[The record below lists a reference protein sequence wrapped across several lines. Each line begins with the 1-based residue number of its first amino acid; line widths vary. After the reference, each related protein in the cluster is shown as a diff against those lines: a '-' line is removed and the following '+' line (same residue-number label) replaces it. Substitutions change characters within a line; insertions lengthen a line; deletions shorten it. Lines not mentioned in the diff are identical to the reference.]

1 MKARDKA
8 GLESAAVNSTNILI
22 DTTPPGGI
30 SCSNFRL
37 QDETTLRFSP
47 TSSFLHDRYAG
58 TLTADAVGPNEL
70 MKLELLAVGLDHAAG
85 GHFETEDVKMPV
97 YFKHAHSGKATA
109 EHVFISPPGENQTL
123 VLPVLVEGNYG
134 ARITAKLYR
143 CSQPETSQK
152 SAVTIEQISKDV
164 ISVCA
169 RVLDVESGIR
179 SMQIG
184 VGTTE
189 GGLQVR
195 PLTSVGHS
203 GLSQFTVHVQHGTS
217 LFASVVAENHAAQW
231 SRFVS
236 QPVVMDR
243 TAPVVSDV
251 KVAVRYEGE
260 GQVNVTSEVWVE
272 AEWSVTDEESHVMS
286 CTCGLGKRKRRGYF
300 YESVKE
306 RRNSGL
312 IDCLRN

>member
-1 MKARDKA
+1 M
-8 GLESAAVNSTNILI
+8 
-22 DTTPPGGI
+22 
-30 SCSNFRL
+30 
-37 QDETTLRFSP
+37 
-47 TSSFLHDRYAG
+47 
-58 TLTADAVGPNEL
+58 
-70 MKLELLAVGLDHAAG
+70 
-85 GHFETEDVKMPV
+85 
-97 YFKHAHSGKATA
+97 
-109 EHVFISPPGENQTL
+109 
-123 VLPVLVEGNYG
+123 
-134 ARITAKLYR
+134 
-143 CSQPETSQK
+143 
-152 SAVTIEQISKDV
+152 
-164 ISVCA
+164 
-169 RVLDVESGIR
+169 
-179 SMQIG
+179 
-184 VGTTE
+184 
-189 GGLQVR
+189 
-195 PLTSVGHS
+195 
-203 GLSQFTVHVQHGTS
+203 
-217 LFASVVAENHAAQW
+217 VAENHAAQW